1 MQNNENS
8 YWSSRDWKDK
18 EKQKKII
25 FNSKKEFGK
34 ACFIFAVCKKRL
46 KLGYPPPRFPS
57 MLKYLILV

>member
-1 MQNNENS
+1 MKIAIEAAEIGNTKKN
-8 YWSSRDWKDK
+8 K
-18 EKQKKII
+18 KKII
-25 FNSKKEFGK
+25 FDSKKEFGK

>member
-1 MQNNENS
+1 MKIAIEAAEIGKTKKN
-8 YWSSRDWKDK
+8 K
-18 EKQKKII
+18 KKII
-25 FNSKKEFGK
+25 FDSKKEFGK